1 MSMAGVFKVVEYV
14 VDPSHKGVGRVPE
27 GKVIKE
33 FSGRDAMA
41 KANALR
47 DKLNERVLK
56 KANIEEQ
63 IKSYFVKG
71 DLAIPSVR
79 V

>member
-1 MSMAGVFKVVEYV
+1 MSMAGIFKVVEYV

-33 FSGRDAMA
+33 YSGRNAA
-41 KANALR
+41 EKANALR
-47 DKLNERVLK
+47 DKMNERAGKMPIDGV
-56 KANIEEQ
+56 

-71 DLAIPSVR
+71 DLTVPTVR
-79 V
+79 L